1 MPIPAKFTREEAL
14 EQIFNTDHF
23 VDEEDYD
30 ETGSEIEGDDEDE
43 DNGDDDFSQYDS
55 EDEWTPNV
63 RDGGRSFSQVALS
76 GRTEQRSI
84 QYKRRGRGPS
94 ATSHGSKTRFLF
106 SAARDEE
113 ELSESRAQ
121 PRSSPTRSRSPLPAG
136 ERGRTAQRGR
146 HQPQRRGRGRTTAS
160 RGRGVAAHHR
170 TSPAPHPEWCDTN
183 WQPKNIPFNANP
195 GPASKAAAL

>member
-1 MPIPAKFTREEAL
+1 MKRIMMKLGRKLKETMKMRTTEMMISANMTVKTSGR
-14 EQIFNTDHF
+14 QTF
-23 VDEEDYD
+23 VTEDGVFLRWHYL
-30 ETGSEIEGDDEDE
+30 
-43 DNGDDDFSQYDS
+43 
-55 EDEWTPNV
+55 
-63 RDGGRSFSQVALS
+63 SQVSHSSPPCSPLTAGTGER